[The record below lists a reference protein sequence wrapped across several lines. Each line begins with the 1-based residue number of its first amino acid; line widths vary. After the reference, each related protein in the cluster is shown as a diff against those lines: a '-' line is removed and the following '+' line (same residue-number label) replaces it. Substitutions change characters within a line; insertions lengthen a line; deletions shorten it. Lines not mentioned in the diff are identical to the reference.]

1 MHLNRE
7 NIGTVKPILIDI
19 RDIGPHPFNQFILPH
34 HSLQDVAFTL
44 RCNKKLTNI
53 VNLATICALA
63 AGMQRARQFAC
74 QQKMHRNMVSAT

>member
-7 NIGTVKPILIDI
+7 DIGSVEPILINI
-19 RDIGPHPFNQFILPH
+19 GNIGPHPFNQFILPH

-53 VNLATICALA
+53 ADLAKICALA
-63 AGMQRARQFAC
+63 TCAWR
-74 QQKMHRNMVSAT
+74 T